1 MTNTKTKPTKRTHF
15 NALLA
20 LEAVQADSALVDF
33 IKNEIALLDK
43 KNASNAKRKNPMQKA
58 NEGLKAEILAYL
70 VEHKPTGYTVSEL
83 IKNVEV
89 CNGIST
95 SKVSALVRQLID
107 GNVVERFEE
116 KRKAYFRAVEV
127 AE

>member
-1 MTNTKTKPTKRTHF
+1 MTNTKPKTTKRTHY

-43 KNASNAKRKNPMQKA
+43 KNASNAKRKNPLQEA
-58 NEGLKAEILAYL
+58 NEGLKSAIYEYL
-70 VEHKPTGYTVSEL
+70 VDGKGYTVSEL
-83 IKNVEV
+83 IKSVGVLE
-89 CNGIST
+89 GLST

-107 GNVVERFEE
+107 EGKVERYEE
-116 KRKAYFRAVEV
+116 KRKAYFKRVE
-127 AE
+127 A